1 MKKVLVIG
9 GGIAGLAAAW
19 DLSADHDVTVLE
31 SSDRVG
37 GKLRLEEVGGA
48 RVDVGAEAM
57 LNRRPEGVALAL
69 EAGLEI
75 EHPATTSSRLWTGD
89 TLKPLPRS
97 LMGVPLDVADLEACG
112 VLSAAGMARVREEPG
127 LPPSDLTHDV
137 SVGQLVGERFGD
149 EVVDQLVEPLLGG
162 VYAGRA
168 REISARAAV
177 PQLVAMAGRG
187 SLTEAA
193 AAVPASDVPVFAGIP
208 GGMGR
213 LPLALAE
220 AGRFAVRT
228 GASVERIVRDGS
240 GYRVTVAGEVLDA
253 DAVVVATPAAVSA
266 FLLMDLV
273 PDAAAALARIT
284 SADVAVVTFAVREV
298 EARPLLELGSS
309 GFLVPPG
316 ERRAIKAST
325 FSFAKWDW
333 VRKAGR
339 GAGRH
344 GEDLLL
350 FRTSLGRAGERVLQ
364 LQDHLLEVGSL
375 TDLHAATGVRLE
387 PVATHVQRWPAGLP
401 QYAVGHLDL
410 VASVRDAV
418 GGLPGLA
425 VCGAAYDG
433 VGIPAV
439 IGSARR
445 AATQVRSAQ

>member
-31 SSDRVG
+31 ASDRVG
-37 GKLRLEEVGGA
+37 GKLRLEQVAGA

-57 LNRRPEGVALAL
+57 LNRRPEGVELAR

-75 EHPATTSSRLWTGD
+75 EHPAITASRLWTGD
-89 TLKPLPRS
+89 ALRPLPRS
-97 LMGVPLDVADLEACG
+97 LMGVPLDLDDLEASG
-112 VLSAAGMARVREEPG
+112 VLSAAGMARVREEPA
-127 LPPSDLTHDV
+127 LPPSDLMRDV
-137 SVGQLVGERFGD
+137 SVGHLVGERFGD

-187 SLTEAA
+187 SLTSAVAA
-193 AAVPASDVPVFAGIP
+193 LPVSDAPVFAGIP

-213 LPLALAE
+213 LPETLAAS
-220 AGRFAVRT
+220 GRFTVRT
-228 GASVERIVRDGS
+228 GAEVERIARDGH
-240 GYRVTVAGEVLDA
+240 GFRVRVGGEELSA
-253 DAVVVATPAAVSA
+253 DALVVATPAAASA

-273 PDAAAALARIT
+273 PDAAAGLARIT

-298 EARPLLELGSS
+298 EARPLFDLGSS
-309 GFLVPPG
+309 GFLVSPR

-333 VRKAGR
+333 VRQAGR
-339 GAGRH
+339 GAGPY
-344 GEDLLL
+344 GEDLLVL
-350 FRTSLGRAGERVLQ
+350 RTSLGRAGERVLQ

-375 TDLHAATGVRLE
+375 ADLHAATGVRLE

-410 VASVRDAV
+410 VASVRGAIGEV
-418 GGLPGLA
+418 PGLA

-445 AATQVRSAQ
+445 AAAQVRSAQ